1 MTHSHL
7 LLHILVRWIDFVAL
21 VAFLGGLGY
30 RYFVLT
36 PVCRARS
43 VSHSGPSER
52 IWMATMLAV
61 LAATSLTDL
70 FFRTAM
76 MSGRPVPELFSVLPT
91 VLMKTHFGSV
101 WLGRFGL
108 ILLLSG
114 ILFLEGRRGLG
125 PTVDRYLSLGAGAAL
140 GLTTSL
146 SGHAADQGNWSWTVL
161 GDWIHVTAI
170 SGWVGG
176 LFALQIHL
184 ARFLPRIPSGER
196 RTFLTAAIR
205 AFSTV
210 AMTCVGGL
218 FLSGVYNTWVHVHSP
233 SLLVG
238 TEYGKILILKWVLL
252 GPMIFIGGVSRFY
265 ILPRL
270 ENNEEHALNSIPG
283 RLMRSIVET
292 VWKRPDDS
300 KLEGLFFRLI
310 TIEAVLGLAV
320 LGCSAWITQLPPP
333 HETSLGFERGHGRHA
348 M

>member
-30 RYFVLT
+30 RYFVLR

-43 VSHSGPSER
+43 VSNSARSER

-61 LAATSLTDL
+61 VAATSLTDL

-91 VLMKTHFGSV
+91 VIMKTHFGSV

-108 ILLLSG
+108 ILLLCG
-114 ILFLEGRRGLG
+114 VLFLEGRRGLS

-176 LFALQIHL
+176 LFALRLHL
-184 ARFLPRIPSGER
+184 PMIQRLLPTGGR
-196 RTFLTAAIR
+196 RSLLAAAIR
-205 AFSTV
+205 AFSAV

-238 TEYGKILILKWVLL
+238 TDYGNVLILKWVLL
-252 GPMIFIGGVSRFY
+252 VPMILLGGVSRFY

-270 ENNEEHALNSIPG
+270 ENNEGHAPDSIPA
-283 RLMRSIVET
+283 RWMRSIVET

-320 LGCSAWITQLPPP
+320 LGCSAWMTQLPPP
-333 HETSLGFERGHGRHA
+333 HETSIRFEHGRHA

>member
-7 LLHILVRWIDFVAL
+7 FLHVLVRWLDFIAL

-30 RYFVLT
+30 RYFVLR

-52 IWMATMLAV
+52 IWMATMLTV

-70 FFRTAM
+70 LFRTAM

-91 VLMKTHFGSV
+91 VIINTHFGGV
-101 WLGRFGL
+101 WVWRFGL
-108 ILLLSG
+108 ILLLCG
-114 ILFLEGRRGLG
+114 IIFLEGRRGLSS
-125 PTVDRYLSLGAGAAL
+125 TVLRYLSLGAGVLL

-270 ENNEEHALNSIPG
+270 EKKEGVTSSSFPVRWI
-283 RLMRSIVET
+283 RLIVEA

-333 HETSLGFERGHGRHA
+333 HETSLGLERGHGQHA